1 MQCHINLYNLIDKH
15 THKFWLITFVPFE
28 RMKIMTTL
36 NEQLANFKVIP
47 VIAINKAED
56 AIPLGQTLID
66 NGMPC
71 AEITFRT
78 ECAPEAIRIMRAKY
92 PEMLIGAGTILTNE
106 QVDQAIDAGVDFI
119 VSPGFNP
126 RTVQYCLDKNIP
138 IIPGVNNPSL
148 VELAMDMGLS
158 TLKFFPA
165 EASGG
170 TAMLKA
176 LSAVYPV
183 KFMPTG
189 GVSLKNLD
197 EYLSI
202 SSVITCGGT
211 WMVPT
216 NLIDEGNWEELG
228 KLISDA
234 ITHV

>member
-1 MQCHINLYNLIDKH
+1 
-15 THKFWLITFVPFE
+15 
-28 RMKIMTTL
+28 MTTL
-36 NEQLANFKVIP
+36 NEQLAALKIVP

-56 AIPLGQTLID
+56 AVPLGKVLVE

-78 ECAPEAIRIMRAKY
+78 ECAAEAIKLMRDEF
-92 PEMLIGAGTILTNE
+92 PEMLIGAGTILSNE

-126 RTVQYCLDKNIP
+126 RTVQYCLDKGVAIV
-138 IIPGVNNPSL
+138 PGVNNPSL
-148 VELAMDMGLS
+148 VEQAMEMGLR

-165 EASGG
+165 EPSGG

-176 LSAVYPV
+176 LTAVYPV

-189 GVSLKNLD
+189 GVSLTNID
-197 EYLSI
+197 DYLSI
-202 SSVITCGGT
+202 PSVLACGGT

-216 NLIDEGNWEELG
+216 GLIDEGKWDELG
-228 KLISDA
+228 KLVADA
-234 ITHV
+234 VEKVK

>member
-1 MQCHINLYNLIDKH
+1 
-15 THKFWLITFVPFE
+15 
-28 RMKIMTTL
+28 MTTL
-36 NEQLANFKVIP
+36 NEQLANLKVIP

-56 AIPLGQTLID
+56 AIPLGRTLVE

-78 ECAPEAIRIMRAKY
+78 ECAAEAIRAMRAEF

-106 QVDQAIDAGVDFI
+106 QVDQAIEAGVDFI

-126 RTVQYCLDKNIP
+126 RTVKYCLDKGVAIV
-138 IIPGVNNPSL
+138 PGVNNPSL
-148 VELAMDMGLS
+148 VEQAMEMGLR

-165 EASGG
+165 EPSGG
-170 TAMLKA
+170 VGMLKA
-176 LSAVYPV
+176 LTAVYPV

-189 GVSLKNLD
+189 GVSLGNVD

-202 SSVITCGGT
+202 PSVLACGGT

-216 NLIDEGNWEELG
+216 KLIDEGKWDELG
-228 KLISDA
+228 TLVRDA
-234 ITHV
+234 VAHVA